1 MAPESVKERRM
12 PADAFMAIAMVS
24 NALDPPPDEGIKK
37 SAQELAAALE
47 RKGATVYRVDGE
59 ESVGVRKL
67 LLSSRMLR
75 ALRSSKVGA
84 VIYLPTQSAT
94 VGSLVRSKVL
104 RSLATTKVALI
115 SLQPRE
121 LKPLPG
127 PLMRWLSPDL
137 LLTPDPAMLEAARSR
152 GLNAAFL
159 QVGVDHDRFAPVG
172 AERKLALRRKHAL
185 PPDSVI
191 ALHVGHARWER
202 GLTWLVDLGTGVVP
216 VVAISRSLGVDQAV
230 VRWLRHSSV
239 HLIDTYLPDIQELYQ
254 LADVYVFP
262 VRSKH
267 SASAAPLSVLE
278 AMACNLPVVST
289 PFGALPHMVSER
301 AGLFFAE
308 DQPRFRS
315 AVATASALSPGQ
327 VRTRQQVLRYDWA
340 AAADTVFASA
350 LTLCRRT

>member
-1 MAPESVKERRM
+1 
-12 PADAFMAIAMVS
+12 
-24 NALDPPPDEGIKK
+24 
-37 SAQELAAALE
+37 
-47 RKGATVYRVDGE
+47 
-59 ESVGVRKL
+59 
-67 LLSSRMLR
+67 
-75 ALRSSKVGA
+75 
-84 VIYLPTQSAT
+84 
-94 VGSLVRSKVL
+94 
-104 RSLATTKVALI
+104 
-115 SLQPRE
+115 
-121 LKPLPG
+121 
-127 PLMRWLSPDL
+127 
-137 LLTPDPAMLEAARSR
+137 
-152 GLNAAFL
+152 
-159 QVGVDHDRFAPVG
+159 
-172 AERKLALRRKHAL
+172 
-185 PPDSVI
+185 VI